1 MERNLFGDTTQMDAR
16 RDQPDPPTKL
26 HLLIMSPD
34 VYRSIPLPS
43 TGALMIGRLPSADIP
58 IQDQLVSR
66 HHAVLHLGDATEIED
81 LSSANGIRL
90 RGALVDRAQRA
101 PLSIGEP
108 IFMGNTC
115 LMLLETE
122 KPLGHGRI
130 WSHFYFEGRLE
141 EECARAQ
148 IAGASFGLAR
158 LSIDRSLTWARTMPI
173 LLGELPPPHLI
184 GAYGPNEYEIL
195 FTGLERREAEAT
207 LARLDELIA
216 EAGQQARWGLAWFPE
231 DARSAGALMDR
242 ARVPAQSRV
251 TRTSTGQQPP
261 APGSPMA
268 RVYDL
273 ATRSANSTINVLL
286 SGETGVGKEVL
297 AQYIHDSSPRA
308 DKPMLCLN
316 CAALTETLLE
326 SELFGYEKGAFTG
339 AVAAKAGLLETA
351 QGGTI
356 FLDELGELPAV
367 TQAKL
372 LRVIE
377 RREVTRLG
385 GLKPRTLNVRFIS
398 ATHRDLEDAS
408 SSFRRDLY
416 FRLNG
421 INIVLPPLRERRAEI
436 LGLAAQFVSN
446 ISAELGLEPEPVI
459 SDQAMALLTTYAW
472 PGNIRELRNVIE
484 RALVLCAG
492 TDIFPEHLPLERM
505 SDGRADPPE
514 SLVTLPP
521 PPAASATGA
530 APLADD
536 QRWQFER
543 QRILEALSGCA
554 GNQSRAAEL
563 LGMPR
568 RTFVSKLDYY
578 RIPRPQKS
586 GREKPTR

>member
-16 RDQPDPPTKL
+16 RDQPDHPTKL

-43 TGALMIGRLPSADIP
+43 SGSLMIGRLPSADIP
-58 IQDQLVSR
+58 VQDQLVSR

-90 RGALVDRAQRA
+90 RGALLDRGQRA

-108 IFMGNTC
+108 MFIGNTC
-115 LMLLETE
+115 LMLLQTE
-122 KPLGHGRI
+122 KPLGHGRV

-158 LSIDRSLTWARTMPI
+158 LSIDRSLNWARTMPI
-173 LLGELPPPHLI
+173 LIGELPPPHLI

-195 FTGLERREAEAT
+195 FTGIERPEAAAT
-207 LARLDELIA
+207 LARLEALIA

-242 ARVPAQSRV
+242 ARVPPQSRV
-251 TRTSTGQQPP
+251 TSTSPGQPP
-261 APGSPMA
+261 ASGSPMA
-268 RVYDL
+268 RAYDL

-308 DKPMLCLN
+308 GKPMLCLN

-339 AVAAKAGLLETA
+339 AVASKAGLLETA

-385 GLKPRTLNVRFIS
+385 GLKPRALNVRFIS

-408 SSFRRDLY
+408 SSFRRDLF

-421 INIVLPPLRERRAEI
+421 INIVLPPLRERRVEI
-436 LGLAAQFVSN
+436 PGLAAQFVSS
-446 ISAELGLEPEPVI
+446 ISAELGREPEPAI
-459 SDQAMALLTTYAW
+459 SDRAMALLTTYAW

-492 TDIFPEHLPLERM
+492 SDILPEHLPLERM
-505 SDGRADPPE
+505 SERADRSE
-514 SLVTLPP
+514 SLVTLPRA
-521 PPAASATGA
+521 AASDA
-530 APLADD
+530 APSGDD
-536 QRWQFER
+536 QRWQFDR
-543 QRILEALSGCA
+543 QRILEALSACA
-554 GNQSRAAEL
+554 GNQSRAAQL

-568 RTFVSKLDYY
+568 RTLVSKLDYY
-578 RIPRPQKS
+578 RIARPQKS
-586 GREKPTR
+586 GRVKPIH